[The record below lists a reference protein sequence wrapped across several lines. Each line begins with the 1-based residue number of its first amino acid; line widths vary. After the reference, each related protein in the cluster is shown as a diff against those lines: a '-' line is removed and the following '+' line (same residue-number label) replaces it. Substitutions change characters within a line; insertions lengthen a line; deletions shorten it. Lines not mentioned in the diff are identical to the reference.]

1 MNRLPGMHEMGLE
14 HLLLEEPIPQAP
26 ATPTSSATVA
36 PAPAGGGAGAA
47 GGGPPRPT
55 APGKRSIPWAYDAI
69 GPLSQLARQVCVE
82 RWLGR
87 CVNFSFGFCV
97 LTCFFVFA
105 VFFRAAF
112 VCWSMPSMLF
122 LLCGLGWVIWL
133 IVSAICFGWLG
144 LVCSFFRPVCCLIFT
159 CIHLPKAVSYAVRFR
174 ASDSQV
180 LIRKM
185 KASS

>member
-36 PAPAGGGAGAA
+36 PAAAGGGAGAA

-82 RWLGR
+82 GWKGGWRG
-87 CVNFSFGFCV
+87 
-97 LTCFFVFA
+97 
-105 VFFRAAF
+105 VFFLGVFEVAF
-112 VCWSMPSMLF
+112 VSVFCSAFVGWSIPSVLF
-122 LLCGLGWVIWL
+122 VVCLYGSVFRFEYVL
-133 IVSAICFGWLG
+133 FGEVVVVWC
-144 LVCSFFRPVCCLIFT
+144 LVGR
-159 CIHLPKAVSYAVRFR
+159 
-174 ASDSQV
+174 
-180 LIRKM
+180 
-185 KASS
+185 